1 MSIYTLYRGDQWLS
15 TSSLEIMAV
24 SDSPDKLIELFK
36 NYLLENQTNDPY
48 YDPKIN
54 IEPNGYEALSEL
66 ASTWQTQG
74 LDTNYML
81 AELEQDKI
89 LLI

>member
-1 MSIYTLYRGDQWLS
+1 MSIYILYRGDQYLS
-15 TSSLEIMAV
+15 NSSLEIMAI
-24 SDSPDKLIELFK
+24 SDSPEKLIELFK

-48 YDPKIN
+48 FDLEAN
-54 IEPNGYEALSEL
+54 IEPDGYEALSEL
-66 ASTWQTQG
+66 ESTWQTQG
-74 LDTNYML
+74 LNTNYML

>member
-15 TSSLEIMAV
+15 NSSLEVIAV
-24 SDSPDKLIELFK
+24 SDSPEKLIELFK
-36 NYLLENQTNDPY
+36 NYLLGDQT
-48 YDPKIN
+48 
-54 IEPNGYEALSEL
+54 ALSEL

-74 LDTNYML
+74 LNYNYML
-81 AELEQDKI
+81 AELEQDKL